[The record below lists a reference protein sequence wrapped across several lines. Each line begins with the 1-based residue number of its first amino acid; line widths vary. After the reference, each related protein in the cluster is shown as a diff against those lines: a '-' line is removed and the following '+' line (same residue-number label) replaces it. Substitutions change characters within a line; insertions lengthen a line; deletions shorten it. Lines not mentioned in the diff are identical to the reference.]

1 MKILI
6 STISL
11 IIIGSFLL
19 VPFSEVHTAKTSKF
33 IEDKTT
39 FTPENV
45 IKDPESKIHS
55 MKMDYQDQVKK
66 SNERLYSLSSR
77 KHRLIEKISSNYAQI
92 ELLRDEGNLV
102 RESWLQENQKLEELK
117 DQNNIILPNIEKSRN
132 DNEGNDSSVEIRK
145 LERVKKDN
153 EKSITLSLYKLE
165 SLNIKMLDYGNRI
178 ANLKSSLVSSQKEL
192 DNNLHK
198 TKKAF
203 SFDATLKR
211 DLDKLITLEFD
222 AALAGKD
229 FGLTK
234 DGDLRLLANSSEIK
248 TLEELLERQS
258 DEYVSSYSADQQMS
272 NSEMLSI
279 IQEEGF

>member
-1 MKILI
+1 MK
-6 STISL
+6 TIVTIFAIFALGL
-11 IIIGSFLL
+11 IIFI
-19 VPFSEVHTAKTSKF
+19 PNSELHSAKTSKF

-39 FTPENV
+39 FTSENV

-55 MKMDYQDQVKK
+55 MKMDYQDQLKK

-77 KHRLIEKISSNYAQI
+77 KHRLIDKISSNYAQI

-153 EKSITLSLYKLE
+153 EKKISLSLYKLE
-165 SLNIKMLDYGNRI
+165 SLNIKMLDYGDRI

-203 SFDATLKR
+203 AFDATLKR
-211 DLDKLITLEFD
+211 DLDKIATLEFD

-248 TLEELLERQS
+248 TLEELLERQN
-258 DEYVSSYSADQQMS
+258 DEYVSSYSAEQQMS

>member
-19 VPFSEVHTAKTSKF
+19 VPFSEVHSAKTSKF
-33 IEDKTT
+33 LEDKTT

-55 MKMDYQDQVKK
+55 MKMDYQDQLKK

-77 KHRLIEKISSNYAQI
+77 KHRLLEKISSNYAQI
-92 ELLRDEGNLV
+92 DLMRDEGNLV
-102 RESWLQENQKLEELK
+102 RDSWLEEGQRLENLKNKNNMIFLNIKKLRTVNDGDGSSAEIKKLE
-117 DQNNIILPNIEKSRN
+117 QVI
-132 DNEGNDSSVEIRK
+132 
-145 LERVKKDN
+145 KDN
-153 EKSITLSLYKLE
+153 EKSISLSSYELE
-165 SLNIKMLDYGNRI
+165 RLNIKMLDYGNRI

-192 DNNLHK
+192 DNNLNK
-198 TKKAF
+198 TKKAYAF
-203 SFDATLKR
+203 EATLKR
-211 DLDKLITLEFD
+211 DLDKITTLEFD
-222 AALAGKD
+222 AAIAGND

-234 DGDLRLLANSSEIK
+234 DGDLRLLANASEIK

-258 DEYVSSYSADQQMS
+258 DEYISSYSAQQQMS

-279 IQEEGF
+279 IQKEGF

>member
-1 MKILI
+1 MK
-6 STISL
+6 TIVTIFAIFALGL
-11 IIIGSFLL
+11 IIFI
-19 VPFSEVHTAKTSKF
+19 PNSEVHSAKTSKF
-33 IEDKTT
+33 VEDRTT

-55 MKMDYQDQVKK
+55 MKMDYQDQLKR

-77 KHRLIEKISSNYAQI
+77 KHRLLEKISSNYAQI
-92 ELLRDEGNLV
+92 ELMRGEGNLA
-102 RESWLQENQKLEELK
+102 RESWLQKGQRLENLK
-117 DQNNIILPNIEKSRN
+117 NKNNIIFLKIEKLRGS
-132 DNEGNDSSVEIRK
+132 NEGDGSSAEIKK
-145 LERVKKDN
+145 LEQVIKDN
-153 EKSITLSLYKLE
+153 EKSISLSLYELE
-165 SLNIKMLDYGNRI
+165 RLNIKMLDYGNRI

-198 TKKAF
+198 TKKAYAF
-203 SFDATLKR
+203 EATLKR
-211 DLDKLITLEFD
+211 DLDKITTLEFD
-222 AALAGKD
+222 AAIAGND

-258 DEYVSSYSADQQMS
+258 DEYVSSYSAEQQMS

>member
-19 VPFSEVHTAKTSKF
+19 VPFSEVHSAKTSKF
-33 IEDKTT
+33 LEDKTT

-55 MKMDYQDQVKK
+55 MKMDYQDQLKK

-77 KHRLIEKISSNYAQI
+77 KHRLLEKISSNYAQI
-92 ELLRDEGNLV
+92 DLMRDEGNLV
-102 RESWLQENQKLEELK
+102 RDSWLEEGQRLENLKNKNNMIFLNIKKLRTVNEGDGSSAEIKKLE
-117 DQNNIILPNIEKSRN
+117 QVI
-132 DNEGNDSSVEIRK
+132 
-145 LERVKKDN
+145 KDN
-153 EKSITLSLYKLE
+153 EKSISLSSYELE
-165 SLNIKMLDYGNRI
+165 RLNIKMLDYGNRI

-192 DNNLHK
+192 DNNLNK
-198 TKKAF
+198 TKKAYAF
-203 SFDATLKR
+203 EATLKR
-211 DLDKLITLEFD
+211 DLDKITTLEFD
-222 AALAGKD
+222 AAIAGND

-234 DGDLRLLANSSEIK
+234 DGDLRLLANASEIK

-258 DEYVSSYSADQQMS
+258 DEYISSYSAQQQMS

-279 IQEEGF
+279 IQKEGF

>member
-19 VPFSEVHTAKTSKF
+19 VPFSEVHSAKTSKF

-55 MKMDYQDQVKK
+55 MKMDYQDQLKK

-77 KHRLIEKISSNYAQI
+77 KHRLLEKISSNYAQI
-92 ELLRDEGNLV
+92 ELMRGEGNLA
-102 RESWLQENQKLEELK
+102 RESWLKESKRHENLK
-117 DQNNIILPNIEKSRN
+117 NKNNMIFLNIEKLSGSS
-132 DNEGNDSSVEIRK
+132 EGDGSSAEIKK
-145 LERVKKDN
+145 LEQMIKDN
-153 EKSITLSLYKLE
+153 EKSISLSLYELE
-165 SLNIKMLDYGNRI
+165 RLNIKMLDYGNRI

-192 DNNLHK
+192 DINLMK
-198 TKKAF
+198 TKKAYAF
-203 SFDATLKR
+203 EATLKR
-211 DLDKLITLEFD
+211 DLDKITTLEFD
-222 AALAGKD
+222 AAIAGND

-234 DGDLRLLANSSEIK
+234 DGDLRLLANASEIK

-258 DEYVSSYSADQQMS
+258 DEYVSSYSAEQQMT

-279 IQEEGF
+279 IHEEGF

>member
-55 MKMDYQDQVKK
+55 MKMDYQDQLKK